1 MQNAHLRMGR
11 LEFTTSPGRNS
22 TGTHIKLMMD
32 RAIIEPA
39 GDREASARCHMFSVV
54 GGDQDVAAVAAAI
67 TEGGRF
73 ISEGPDVPR
82 SVVTL
87 GENAKAFRSSV
98 TIPGRKHAVR
108 HLVAVSEELSLTQA
122 GANPDA
128 RRTILCDDNTRFI
141 LYRLGVRFGLPV
153 LPEWSEWVVAE
164 LQRRRALTPLIGL
177 ECRPVLVNATKA
189 SLLNLVSTGLKR
201 GRLSISDSASTVHWN
216 LPSQFGAVESATAL
230 CASGE

>member
-11 LEFTTSPGRNS
+11 LEFTTPAGRNS
-22 TGTHIKLMMD
+22 TGTHIKLQMD

-39 GDREASARCHMFSVV
+39 GDREASAPCHMFSVV

-82 SVVTL
+82 IVVTL

-108 HLVAVSEELSLTQA
+108 HLVAVSEELSQTQA

-128 RRTILCDDNTRFI
+128 GRTILCDDSTRFI

-164 LQRRRALTPLIGL
+164 LQRRRSLAPLIGL
-177 ECRPVLVNATKA
+177 GCRPILVNATKA
-189 SLLNLVSTGLKR
+189 SLLNLVSAGLKR
-201 GRLSISDSASTVHWN
+201 GHLAISDTASSVQWN
-216 LPSQFGAVESATAL
+216 LPGQFLAVEPATAL
-230 CASGE
+230 CDPGE